1 MTYNQRL
8 AEYERKKR
16 QLIKEFALKI
26 KDNKKIRLGKSTSNL
41 FRHRKRNNS
50 TINVREFNNVINVDA
65 KNLIAEVEGMTTYE
79 ELVKDT
85 LKHGVMP
92 TVVPELKSI
101 PIGGALTGVGIESSS
116 FKYGL
121 VHETIT
127 ETEILLSDGS
137 TAICTA
143 DNKHKDLFFGFPNS
157 YGTLGYAL
165 KLKVKLIPVKKY
177 VKLTHLKFTNAKD
190 YFNKLQQLCR
200 QKDIFDFVDGSIFNE
215 RELYITLGQFV
226 DKAPFVSDYKYM
238 NIYYRSIQKKNI
250 DYLTISDYIWRWDSD
265 WFWCSKHFGAQ
276 NMILRFLAGKW
287 LLKSTSYWKIR
298 AWNSKYKIGEKLGK
312 ILRSQKRESIV
323 QDVEIP
329 IENCEE
335 FIAFF
340 HKEIGIKPIWAC
352 PVQTYAPNVIYD
364 LYEMDSSKLYINFG
378 FWDMVKT
385 MHKKGHYNQKVEN
398 KVSELQG
405 KKSLYSTSFYTKKEF
420 WDLYN
425 KKSYDNLKRKY
436 DSRHGLSDLYDKCV
450 MSK

>member
-1 MTYNQRL
+1 MTYKQRL
-8 AEYERKKR
+8 AEYEKKKK
-16 QLIKEFALKI
+16 QLIEEFALKI

-50 TINVREFNNVINVDA
+50 TINVREFNNVINVDT

-79 ELVKDT
+79 ELVKET

-101 PIGGALTGVGIESSS
+101 TIGGAVTGIGIESSS

-121 VHETIT
+121 VHETIK
-127 ETEILLSDGS
+127 EMEILLSDGS
-137 TAICTA
+137 TAVCAA

-165 KLKVKLIPVKKY
+165 KLKIKVIPVKKY

-190 YFNKLQQLCR
+190 FFNKLQQLCR
-200 QKDIFDFVDGSIFNE
+200 QKDIFDFIDGTIFNE

-226 DKAPFVSDYKYM
+226 DKAQFVSDYKYM

-250 DYLTISDYIWRWDSD
+250 DYLTISDYIWRWDPD

-312 ILRSQKRESIV
+312 ILGSQKKESVV

-340 HKEIGIKPIWAC
+340 HKEI
-352 PVQTYAPNVIYD
+352 
-364 LYEMDSSKLYINFG
+364 
-378 FWDMVKT
+378 
-385 MHKKGHYNQKVEN
+385 
-398 KVSELQG
+398 
-405 KKSLYSTSFYTKKEF
+405 
-420 WDLYN
+420 
-425 KKSYDNLKRKY
+425 
-436 DSRHGLSDLYDKCV
+436 
-450 MSK
+450 